1 LVVSAN
7 EASLHHLKMLTTSS
21 TIFLHLIT
29 LSMICT
35 AVPVA
40 PLDPTLMLRGACSTA
55 VKNLVSGINDNIAV
69 QKNEQ
74 SQTTIIQKILSTNT
88 TDDGNFQ
95 TAKSKL
101 VTIVN
106 QGITIRQNNQK
117 IAPSGNAA
125 IAGLATVSQPF
136 FLYKSASC

>member
-1 LVVSAN
+1 
-7 EASLHHLKMLTTSS
+7 
-21 TIFLHLIT
+21 
-29 LSMICT
+29 
-35 AVPVA
+35 
-40 PLDPTLMLRGACSTA
+40 MLRGACSTA

-74 SQTTIIQKILSTNT
+74 SQTTIIQKILSANT

-125 IAGLATVSQPF
+125 IAGLATVATAQKGELKLAQGLTGTPDIDNPNLSNLQTMF
-136 FLYKSASC
+136 SGGIKQNQQNAKDVGFQFYFIVLC

>member
-1 LVVSAN
+1 
-7 EASLHHLKMLTTSS
+7 
-21 TIFLHLIT
+21 
-29 LSMICT
+29 
-35 AVPVA
+35 
-40 PLDPTLMLRGACSTA
+40 MLRGACSTA
-55 VKNLVSGINDNIAV
+55 VKNLVTGINDNIAV

-74 SQTTIIQKILSTNT
+74 SQTTIIQKILSANT

-136 FLYKSASC
+136 FPYKSASC